1 MKKLIP
7 VVLIALMLSG
17 CARGCQALDRDI
29 FDNKAHE
36 VKITVYSG
44 GDTTYHSHLKRA
56 IINNSESSDGY
67 FFYNN
72 EGKLIE
78 VSGDIVIEYLD

>member
-1 MKKLIP
+1 MKKLVP
-7 VVLIALMLSG
+7 VILIALMLSG
-17 CARGCQALDRDI
+17 CARSCQSLDRNV
-29 FDNKAHE
+29 FDNLSHE
-36 VKITVYSG
+36 LKITVYSG
-44 GDTTYHSHLKRA
+44 GDTIYHSHLKKA
-56 IINNSESSDGY
+56 IINSSESSDGY